1 MRLQHTFP
9 LSCNGQHP
17 VDDDV
22 DLRRAVT
29 HCYAHFLQAGLQWSL
44 ASWEASGHWEK
55 QITQW
60 SPGSTSLS
68 FSILHTQGCHS
79 YDLPEATGRL
89 ESAALSA
96 PTASVTRD
104 GYTHTA
110 AVVTPDIRDQSKE
123 EETW

>member
-1 MRLQHTFP
+1 MESGQLGSQWPLGETDNTVEPRQH
-9 LSCNGQHP
+9 N
-17 VDDDV
+17 
-22 DLRRAVT
+22 
-29 HCYAHFLQAGLQWSL
+29 
-44 ASWEASGHWEK
+44 
-55 QITQW
+55 
-60 SPGSTSLS
+60 LS